1 MMGRAFRLFD
11 RFWFA
16 KQPATRLALLR
27 IIIGS
32 YALYDVTDRF
42 NAFLRNTQ
50 TNPSLFDPVGPV
62 AILSAPL
69 EPSVFQALLVITV
82 VLNVL
87 FLLGWGH
94 RLVGPLFGFALLWV
108 LSYRNSW
115 SMIFHTDNL
124 LALHVLILG
133 LTRSA
138 DALSLDALRRM
149 PSSDRW
155 PQLLKGWSLRVPPPD
170 WQYGYAIRLLCLVT
184 TLTYFISGMA
194 KLLGPLGAS
203 WGVGESLRSQI
214 AYDVWRKELLVA
226 DPPTLI
232 FGLYEQLW
240 LFTALGIGTFVI
252 ELGAP
257 LAVLSGWIAAL
268 WIPSAYLMHQG
279 IAQLMGI
286 EFPYQLSGVAFAPFV
301 PLNRVLSS
309 CHTAGVALFKSVLEP
324 IRPPSVSKSGA
335 GHLR

>member
-1 MMGRAFRLFD
+1 MMGRTFRLFD

-16 KQPATRLALLR
+16 EQPATRLALLR
-27 IIIGS
+27 IIIGG

-69 EPSVFQALLVITV
+69 EPSVFQALLIITV
-82 VLNVL
+82 VLNVQ

-94 RLVGPLFGFALLWV
+94 RVVGPLFGFALLWV

-124 LALHVLILG
+124 LTLHVLILG
-133 LTRSA
+133 FTRSA
-138 DALSLDALRRM
+138 DALSLDALQRI
-149 PSSDRW
+149 PTPDRW
-155 PQLLKGWSLRVPPPD
+155 PRPLNSWRLRLPPPH
-170 WQYGYAIRLLCLVT
+170 WQYGYPIRLLCLVT
-184 TLTYFISGMA
+184 TLIYFISGTA
-194 KLLGPLGAS
+194 KLLGPMGAS
-203 WGVGESLRSQI
+203 WGVGQSLRSQI

-232 FGLYEQLW
+232 FGLYDQLW

-301 PLNRVLSS
+301 PLTQVLSS
-309 CHTAGVALFKSVLEP
+309 CRAAGATVFKLVLEP
-324 IRPPSVSKSGA
+324 IRSPSVSESGA
-335 GHLR
+335 GHSR